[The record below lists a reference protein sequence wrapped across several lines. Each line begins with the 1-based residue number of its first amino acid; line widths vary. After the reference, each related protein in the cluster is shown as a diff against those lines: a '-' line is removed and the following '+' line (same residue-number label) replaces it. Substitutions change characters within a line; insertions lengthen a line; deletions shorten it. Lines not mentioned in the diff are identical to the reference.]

1 MTSVGDAT
9 RKGRLVMSALSF
21 HQAELPPAWHSE
33 DISSILPPLW
43 TPEVFRAPLDF
54 IVAEHGC
61 RMAVCNVIERLRHNP
76 RHGARRATMEA
87 VRSYLIRDYPLH
99 LADQE
104 EDLFPLL
111 QQRCPREDS
120 LNQGLALLR
129 RERAADAHLHLEV
142 IDDLA
147 LLIGGRALDDPLR
160 AFMNLAAFGGTQ
172 RRHIAWENAVMVPC
186 ARRYLTEADHS
197 SIGRR
202 MAWRRG
208 IELAD

>member
-1 MTSVGDAT
+1 
-9 RKGRLVMSALSF
+9 MSALSF
-21 HQAELPPAWHSE
+21 HQAESPPTRPRE
-33 DISSILPPLW
+33 DVSSTSTPPW
-43 TPEVFRAPLDF
+43 TPEAFREPLDF

-76 RHGARRATMEA
+76 RHGAQRATMVA

-111 QQRCPREDS
+111 RQRCPREDS
-120 LNQGLALLR
+120 LDQVLALLL
-129 RERAADAHLHLEV
+129 RERAADAHLHLAV
-142 IDDLA
+142 IEDLA
-147 LLIGGRALDDPLR
+147 LLIGGRALNDPAR

-172 RRHIAWENAVMVPC
+172 RRHVAWENAVMVPR
-186 ARRYLTEADHS
+186 ARRYLTEADRS

-208 IELAD
+208 VEIRA